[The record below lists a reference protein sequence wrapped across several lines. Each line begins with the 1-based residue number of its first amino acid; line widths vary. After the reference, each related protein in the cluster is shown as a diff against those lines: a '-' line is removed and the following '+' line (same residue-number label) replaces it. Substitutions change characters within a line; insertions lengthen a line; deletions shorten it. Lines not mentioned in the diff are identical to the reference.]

1 MHQIGLILALMIALL
16 HLWILVMEM
25 FRWEHPRTRKVFG
38 TTPEVAAL
46 TKKMAANQG
55 LYNGFLA
62 AGILWGYLRPDDG
75 IILFFL
81 GCIAVAGIY
90 GGITVKPRIA
100 MVQTLPAVIVMAL
113 IWFGA
118 PGAV

>member
-1 MHQIGLILALMIALL
+1 MHQIGLFLALMIALL

-100 MVQTLPAVIVMAL
+100 MVQTLPAVIVMAM
-113 IWFGA
+113 IWLGQ
-118 PGAV
+118 